1 MNTRETKEISQAWDK
16 VAPGDDDFVTPTD
29 VGSGAEALCRAGLR
43 TGIVSAKISERGA

>member
-29 VGSGAEALCRAGLR
+29 VVARAPR
-43 TGIVSAKISERGA
+43 RFAAPASAQVS